1 MPQTQY
7 NLHLKGFVGSAD
19 FDRNYVDYILAK
31 SAILYLF
38 LTNTRL
44 FSMRIALKRK
54 HANLV
59 IVSVLGRSEGDS
71 NSRTAF
77 DGYTLS
83 RRASSATRASLLYR
97 IFGKGSNFFRDLL
110 SLRMN
115 FFLSDIL
122 WLTLHPQNEIDDE

>member
-31 SAILYLF
+31 SAILYFF

-83 RRASSATRASLLYR
+83 R
-97 IFGKGSNFFRDLL
+97 NC
-110 SLRMN
+110 
-115 FFLSDIL
+115 
-122 WLTLHPQNEIDDE
+122 

>member
-97 IFGKGSNFFRDLL
+97 IFGKGSNFFG
-110 SLRMN
+110 
-115 FFLSDIL
+115 ICC
-122 WLTLHPQNEIDDE
+122 HCV

>member
-31 SAILYLF
+31 SAILCLF
-38 LTNTRL
+38 FNKYEMN
-44 FSMRIALKRK
+44 FSVYCLKKK

-97 IFGKGSNFFRDLL
+97 IFGKGSNFFG
-110 SLRMN
+110 
-115 FFLSDIL
+115 ICC
-122 WLTLHPQNEIDDE
+122 HCV

>member
-19 FDRNYVDYILAK
+19 FDRNYVDYILTK

-38 LTNTRL
+38 FTNTRL

-122 WLTLHPQNEIDDE
+122 WLTLQPQNEIDDE

>member
-38 LTNTRL
+38 FTNTRL
-44 FSMRIALKRK
+44 FSMRIALKKK

-59 IVSVLGRSEGDS
+59 IVSVLGGVREIRTPEPLLTVTRFPDFSKFHP
-71 NSRTAF
+71 NS
-77 DGYTLS
+77 LINNK
-83 RRASSATRASLLYR
+83 L
-97 IFGKGSNFFRDLL
+97 
-110 SLRMN
+110 
-115 FFLSDIL
+115 
-122 WLTLHPQNEIDDE
+122 

>member
-7 NLHLKGFVGSAD
+7 NLHLKGFVGGAD

-44 FSMRIALKRK
+44 FSMRIALKKK

-59 IVSVLGRSEGDS
+59 LVSVLGRSEGDS

-97 IFGKGSNFFRDLL
+97 IFGKGSNFFG
-110 SLRMN
+110 
-115 FFLSDIL
+115 ICC
-122 WLTLHPQNEIDDE
+122 HCV

>member
-7 NLHLKGFVGSAD
+7 NLHLKGFVGGAD

-31 SAILYLF
+31 SAILCLF
-38 LTNTRL
+38 FNKYEMN
-44 FSMRIALKRK
+44 FSVYCLKKK

-97 IFGKGSNFFRDLL
+97 IFGKGSNFFG
-110 SLRMN
+110 
-115 FFLSDIL
+115 ICC
-122 WLTLHPQNEIDDE
+122 HCV